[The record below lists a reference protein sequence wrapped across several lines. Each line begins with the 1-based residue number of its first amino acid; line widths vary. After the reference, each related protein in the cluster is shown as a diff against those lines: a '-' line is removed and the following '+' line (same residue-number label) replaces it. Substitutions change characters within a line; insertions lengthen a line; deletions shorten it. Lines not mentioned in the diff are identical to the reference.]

1 MITTKGIRQGVEE
14 KRSRGVVALAFL
26 FFLSL
31 FASGCGVN
39 EGVLK
44 SGKDGPQA
52 NVASTKTPFEQ
63 DLDSVRNADFI
74 YVYVLRRKDGGKIDA
89 EDRAAIKLHTSL
101 ANRRVSSDD
110 DKAFIIGSNTPLPP
124 PNLMAL
130 YEHFAVDNYSQP
142 QPANTNVNANAKVNS
157 NK

>member
-1 MITTKGIRQGVEE
+1 MITTRVTRRGVEE
-14 KRSRGVVALAFL
+14 KRGRGAAALVFL
-26 FFLSL
+26 FFLNL
-31 FASGCGVN
+31 LGSGCGPN

-44 SGKDGPQA
+44 SGKETPQA
-52 NVASTKTPFEQ
+52 NAASDKSPFEQ
-63 DLDSVRNADFI
+63 DLDAMRNADFI
-74 YVYVLRRKDGGKIDA
+74 YVYVLRRKDGGMIGA
-89 EDRAAIKLHTSL
+89 EDRGVIKLHTSL

-130 YEHFAVDNYSQP
+130 YDRFAVENYSQP
-142 QPANTNVNANAKVNS
+142 PPANTNVNSNEKVNS